1 MRDCVNLTLQNI
13 SELALQSRI
22 RFQVMDKD
30 TCSFD
35 DLVGEVDS
43 HVVPF
48 LLIISYP

>member
-13 SELALQSRI
+13 SELALESRI

-30 TCSFD
+30 SWSSD
-35 DLVGEVDS
+35 DLIGEVDS

-48 LLIISYP
+48 LLSISYP

>member
-30 TCSFD
+30 TFSCD

-48 LLIISYP
+48 LFIISYP